1 MLILDKLKN
10 DEVFSDA
17 EKSIAAYFLERQLSL
32 EGESIRH
39 VAQATFTSPAT
50 VMRFCQRLGFEGYAD
65 FREAYVRENT
75 YLSSHFQ
82 NIDSNRP
89 FLEHDSFLTIAG
101 KISSLYTETVKD
113 TLSLLTQ
120 QELDQAVRMLDQA
133 QNIYLCSSGVYSDI
147 ASAFRE
153 NMSKIGKTVVIPPSN
168 TSAYFEACY
177 RDKKNCFILVSYSGE
192 TPRNIVLAKKL
203 RQRGIPAI
211 SITSYG
217 SNSLAAQCGCRLY
230 ISTRQKLISN
240 LGNFSINLSVFYLLD
255 TLYAGCFRLRYKT
268 NEELKIRFSKESEFR
283 TSDNPILREEP

>member
-50 VMRFCQRLGFEGYAD
+50 VMRFCQRMGFEGYAD
-65 FREAYVRENT
+65 FRDAYLKET
-75 YLSSHFQ
+75 AYLSSHFQ
-82 NIDSNRP
+82 DIDANRP
-89 FLEHDSFLTIAG
+89 FLETDPPMTVAG
-101 KISSLYTETVKD
+101 KLSGLYSETVRD
-113 TLSLLTQ
+113 TLSLLNQ
-120 QELDQAVRMLDQA
+120 RELETAVAILDKA
-133 QNIYLCSSGVYSDI
+133 QNIYIASAGVYSDL

-153 NMSKIGKTVVIPPSN
+153 SMSKIGKTVIISPS
-168 TSAYFEACY
+168 TGVYYEACY
-177 RDKKNCFILVSYSGE
+177 RNADSCFILISYSGE
-192 TPRNIVLAKKL
+192 TPRNIEAARRLGKRNV
-203 RQRGIPAI
+203 PTI

-217 SNSLAAQCGCRLY
+217 SNTLADLCSCRLY

-240 LGNFSINLSVFYLLD
+240 LGNFSINLSVLYLLD
-255 TLYAGCFRLRYKT
+255 VLYAGCFRLHYRE
-268 NEELKIRFSKESEFR
+268 NEALKIRFSKETEHR

>member
-1 MLILDKLKN
+1 
-10 DEVFSDA
+10 
-17 EKSIAAYFLERQLSL
+17 
-32 EGESIRH
+32 
-39 VAQATFTSPAT
+39 
-50 VMRFCQRLGFEGYAD
+50 
-65 FREAYVRENT
+65 
-75 YLSSHFQ
+75 
-82 NIDSNRP
+82 
-89 FLEHDSFLTIAG
+89 
-101 KISSLYTETVKD
+101 
-113 TLSLLTQ
+113 
-120 QELDQAVRMLDQA
+120 MLDQA